1 MLDGERVPKLR
12 DLNPMCSGGQ
22 LGQAEMSL
30 SSLDTD
36 RQPQS
41 RLPSGHRCIEIR
53 RNSGRLLDEDDERER
68 DVPQIF
74 SAAACPE
81 NSNCSST
88 LFDPLRTE

>member
-1 MLDGERVPKLR
+1 MLDAERVPKVR
-12 DLNPMCSGGQ
+12 DLSPMCSGGR

-30 SSLDTD
+30 SSFDTD

-41 RLPSGHRCIEIR
+41 RLPSGHSCIELR

-68 DVPQIF
+68 DVPHIL
-74 SAAACPE
+74 SAAACSE